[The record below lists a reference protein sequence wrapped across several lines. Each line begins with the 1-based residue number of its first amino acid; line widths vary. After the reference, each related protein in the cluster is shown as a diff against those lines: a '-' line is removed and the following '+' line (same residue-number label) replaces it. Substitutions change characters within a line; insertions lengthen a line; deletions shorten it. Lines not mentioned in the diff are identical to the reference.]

1 MMEVREMRYEDLK
14 DVLEVEAS
22 AMKGFPGYIGDAFD
36 YYKSTKGELSIVLL
50 DGKIIGVGKMSVL
63 FDGSAWLE
71 ALRVHSDYQQ
81 RGAGGAIYER
91 YFEQVEAYDCPH
103 VALYTGR
110 KNIGSQK
117 LGRRYGLET
126 DVFYTGFTAETH
138 DVDSV
143 VEFKLTD
150 EVPTL
155 LNPIPHFNINHTFY
169 RNNEANLRGFLSQGY
184 IYTYKDTT
192 LIMGSRFQPKRA
204 LYIAH
209 MEGSYIKEALDFAFH
224 TAYNKGIK
232 KVIIHYPS
240 SNILYTDLLDQ
251 LGFIKDEG
259 EDMVM
264 TYFRK

>member
-1 MMEVREMRYEDLK
+1 MEVREMRYEDLK

-36 YYKSTKGELSIVLL
+36 YYKSTKGELSVVTL

-81 RGAGGAIYER
+81 RGAGAKIYER

-117 LGRRYGLET
+117 LGRRHGLET
-126 DVFYTGFTAETH
+126 DVFYTSFTADSYNVE
-138 DVDSV
+138 SV
-143 VEFKLTD
+143 VEFKLTN
-150 EVPTL
+150 ELPKL
-155 LNPIPHFNINHTFY
+155 KNEIPHFNINHTFY

-184 IYTYKDTT
+184 IYTYKDTV

-209 MEGSYIKEALDFAFH
+209 MEGTYIKEALEFSLH
-224 TAYNKGIK
+224 TAYKKGIK

-251 LGFIKDEG
+251 LGFVKDEG

-264 TYFRK
+264 TYIRK

>member
-1 MMEVREMRYEDLK
+1 MQYDDLK
-14 DVLEVEAS
+14 DVLEVEES
-22 AMKGFPGYIGDAFD
+22 AMKGFPGYIKDAFD
-36 YYKSTKGELSIVLL
+36 YYKASKGELSVVLL

-81 RGAGGAIYER
+81 RGAGAAIYKR

-117 LGRRYGLET
+117 LGRRHGLET
-126 DVFYTGFTAETH
+126 DTFYTSFT
-138 DVDSV
+138 VDSHHIDTSV
-143 VEFKLTD
+143 DFTLAD
-150 EVPTL
+150 EVPEL
-155 LNPIPHFNINHTFY
+155 LIPTPHFNINHTFY

-209 MEGSYIKEALDFAFH
+209 IEGSYIKEALEFAISNAH
-224 TAYNKGIK
+224 KKGIK
-232 KVIIHYPS
+232 KVIIHYPTDH
-240 SNILYTDLLDQ
+240 ILYSDLLTE
-251 LGFIKDEG
+251 LGFVKDEG

-264 TYFRK
+264 TYIRKS